1 MQHRLQPRPATSP
14 TRQLG
19 LFRVCKLKCHLM
31 PRNKNVHK
39 PFFRQAQYPHSPRT
53 RASTPPPELEV
64 PSQISVGIRLK
75 LAEHL
80 ASVLCVCFFQL
91 FQDVRAIPSFQ
102 CLKTPFVFNM
112 ASIIVGIGCRSE
124 MVAGMAMVG
133 SQVGSGRVRPHV
145 LVQCFWINVLWN

>member
-1 MQHRLQPRPATSP
+1 MSSYATKQKCAQAIFQTGPISTFP
-14 TRQLG
+14 KDSSFNTTTRVGSAVADLSWNPVETGRTLG
-19 LFRVCKLKCHLM
+19 KCFM
-31 PRNKNVHK
+31 
-39 PFFRQAQYPHSPRT
+39 
-53 RASTPPPELEV
+53 
-64 PSQISVGIRLK
+64 
-75 LAEHL
+75 
-80 ASVLCVCFFQL
+80 CVCFFQL